1 MSVFVTRLSLNL
13 LHLTI
18 KYGEIFIFC
27 LECRQI
33 FRDGVITMKT
43 WALKIVGCLLLL
55 QVILVS
61 LPVDQSEKEAPIVE
75 VPVAPFHPERVM
87 LGDANRYSP
96 PDFTTYSDTSSK
108 KEAFYSYL
116 LPMIHK
122 ANLEVIRER
131 QWLSAM
137 AERLLDG
144 FSLSDQEL
152 IELDKFE
159 ARYAMNV
166 TGLSSAERIGALLLR
181 VDVVPASLI
190 VAQAAKESGW
200 GTSRFATQG
209 NNYFGIWCFYQGCG
223 LTPMRREQGRAHEVA
238 TFGSVEQ
245 GVRYYVRTINTHV
258 AYNDLRKVR
267 AKAKLM
273 QKTVFGE
280 ELADGLVRYSE
291 RGMDYVKEIQSM
303 IRFNKMQRFTRNYGT
318 PNYSA

>member
-1 MSVFVTRLSLNL
+1 MTSP
-13 LHLTI
+13 I
-18 KYGEIFIFC
+18 
-27 LECRQI
+27 
-33 FRDGVITMKT
+33 
-43 WALKIVGCLLLL
+43 AKIEREEVLM
-55 QVILVS
+55 
-61 LPVDQSEKEAPIVE
+61 VE
-75 VPVAPFHPERVM
+75 VPVTPFHPARVS

-137 AERLLDG
+137 AEKLLNG
-144 FSLSDQEL
+144 LNLSDQDLDEL
-152 IELDKFE
+152 GKFE
-159 ARYAMNV
+159 ARYAMRT
-166 TGLSSAERIGALLLR
+166 TGYSSAERIGSLLLK

-223 LTPMRREQGRAHEVA
+223 LTPLRREQGRAHEVA

-267 AKAKLM
+267 ARGKLM
-273 QKTVFGE
+273 QKAVFGE
-280 ELADGLVRYSE
+280 ELADGLIRYSE
-291 RGMDYVKEIQSM
+291 RGMAYVREIQSM
-303 IRFNKMQRFTRNYGT
+303 IRFNKMQRFTRNY
-318 PNYSA
+318 SA

>member
-1 MSVFVTRLSLNL
+1 MKPFFIP
-13 LHLTI
+13 I
-18 KYGEIFIFC
+18 KYGETFTFC
-27 LECRQI
+27 LECGQI
-33 FRDGVITMKT
+33 FRDGVINMKA

-55 QVILVS
+55 QVVLVTS
-61 LPVDQSEKEAPIVE
+61 PMSKIEKEVIIVE
-75 VPVAPFHPERVM
+75 LEVAPFHPERVS

-96 PDFTTYSDTSSK
+96 PDFTTYSDSSSK
-108 KEAFYSYL
+108 KEAFYRYL

-131 QWLSAM
+131 QWLSVM
-137 AERLLDG
+137 ADKMLDG
-144 FSLSDQEL
+144 FSLNGQEL
-152 IELDKFE
+152 DELSKFE
-159 ARYAMNV
+159 ARYAMKARGF
-166 TGLSSAERIGALLLR
+166 TSAERIGSLLLR
-181 VDVVPASLI
+181 VDVVPASLV

-223 LTPMRREQGRAHEVA
+223 LTPLRREQGRAHEVA

-267 AKAKLM
+267 ARAKLM

-280 ELADGLVRYSE
+280 ELADGLIRYSE
-291 RGMDYVKEIQSM
+291 RGMAYVREIQSM
-303 IRFNKMQRFTRNYGT
+303 IRFNKMQRFTRS
-318 PNYSA
+318 YSA

>member
-1 MSVFVTRLSLNL
+1 
-13 LHLTI
+13 
-18 KYGEIFIFC
+18 
-27 LECRQI
+27 
-33 FRDGVITMKT
+33 MKA

-55 QVILVS
+55 QVVLVTS
-61 LPVDQSEKEAPIVE
+61 PISKIEKEVVIVE
-75 VPVAPFHPERVM
+75 LEVAPFHPERVS

-96 PDFTTYSDTSSK
+96 PDFTTYSDSSSK

-131 QWLSAM
+131 QWLSVM
-137 AERLLDG
+137 ADKMLEGL
-144 FSLSDQEL
+144 SLNDQEL
-152 IELDKFE
+152 DELSKFE
-159 ARYAMNV
+159 ARYAMKAR
-166 TGLSSAERIGALLLR
+166 GLSSAERIGSLLLR
-181 VDVVPASLI
+181 VDVVPASLV

-223 LTPMRREQGRAHEVA
+223 LTPLRREQGRAHEVA

-267 AKAKLM
+267 ARAKLM
-273 QKTVFGE
+273 QKTAFGE
-280 ELADGLVRYSE
+280 ELADGLIRYSE
-291 RGMDYVKEIQSM
+291 RGMAYVREIQSM
-303 IRFNKMQRFTRNYGT
+303 IRFNKMQRFTRS
-318 PNYSA
+318 YSA